1 MNRSRFMTLLAL
13 VLLSGTFLFS
23 VARLLR
29 SRAAAV
35 VDPSFEVIRFAH
47 WQLEPGVREAFNVI
61 AADYMALHPKVRV
74 EQMDVPGRAWQQWL
88 RTQLVGGTAPDLIEL
103 ASYYNSDDMLARY
116 FTPITSQLEERNP
129 YNADEPDLRDLSWRK
144 SYTAEL
150 VPTSV
155 ELGHYYNA
163 NLLEYYGAPSTMVT
177 IRVFYNRKLFKAA
190 LGHEHPP
197 ATFPEFISICE
208 KLARYASENRL
219 PIAPLAGSSFNI
231 TKFTDGLFSATSQRT
246 ALELDYSHSLDFNR
260 QEALVTYMRGQWS
273 LATPSVLAGLQTV
286 EAIGR
291 HMSAGWVQLNRED
304 SMLQFLQGRAAMIV
318 TGTWDAGGILMLS
331 NFPIGAFRVPTFS
344 RDDPKFG
351 RWTLGPLSEANTF
364 AAVPFG
370 ITRNSRHPGRALDFL
385 KFLTS
390 RKSNAKFSR
399 ISTWLPVIK
408 GVPVPEVS
416 EAFRPAKDG
425 YVGGINIH
433 YLGSAG
439 NDVLVKH
446 LHLLSGSGASVAN
459 FIEHTR
465 DIYDTV
471 FRSELARLARASNET
486 IRQKDSVIAG
496 LFQVG
501 KASGLAGS
509 KFDRLA
515 ANQLEIEAQRLQNL
529 RTLEDYPRAK

>member
-1 MNRSRFMTLLAL
+1 MTRRRFTTLLA
-13 VLLSGTFLFS
+13 VTLLAGTFLYS
-23 VARLLR
+23 VTRLLR

-35 VDPSFEVIRFAH
+35 VDPSIEVIRFAH
-47 WQLEPGVREAFNVI
+47 WQLEPGVREAFDAI

-74 EQMDVPGRAWQQWL
+74 EQMDIPGRAWPQWL

-103 ASYYNSDDMLARY
+103 ASYNNPDDMLARY
-116 FTPITSQLEERNP
+116 FTPITEQLEERNP

-177 IRVFYNRKLFKAA
+177 IRVFYNRRLFKAA
-190 LGHEHPP
+190 LGHERAPQ
-197 ATFPEFISICE
+197 TFPEFIALCE
-208 KLARYASENRL
+208 SLARYAHERNL

-246 ALELDYSHSLDFNR
+246 ALELDYSHALDFTR
-260 QEALVTYMRGQWS
+260 QEALITYVRGRWS
-273 LATPSVLAGLQTV
+273 LTTPSVLAGLRTV
-286 EAIGR
+286 ESIGR

-318 TGTWDAGGILMLS
+318 TGTWDAGGILMQS
-331 NFPIGAFRVPTFS
+331 GFPIGAFRVPTFR
-344 RDDPKFG
+344 RDDPDFG
-351 RWTLGPLSEANTF
+351 RWTLGPLSEASTF

-370 ITRNSRHPGRALDFL
+370 LTRGSRHPERAIDFL
-385 KFLTS
+385 RFLTS

-408 GVPVPEVS
+408 GVPVPAVS
-416 EAFRPAKDG
+416 EAFQPAKDG
-425 YVGGINIH
+425 YIGGINIH
-433 YLGSAG
+433 YLGTAG
-439 NDVLVKH
+439 NDVLVQH
-446 LHLLSGSGASVAN
+446 LHLLSGSGASVDN
-459 FIEHTR
+459 FIAQTR
-465 DIYDTV
+465 DIYDRT
-471 FRSELARLARASNET
+471 FHTELARLSRISHET
-486 IRQKDSVIAG
+486 LRQKDSVLAG
-496 LFQVG
+496 LYQLD
-501 KASGLAGS
+501 KPAGLARS

-529 RTLEDYPRAK
+529 RTLEDYPGAK